1 MTLTS
6 ITNPLWIDSVA
17 ADKCNGVIGM
27 TLCPGKKEYNAIC
40 GDWDRDLDT
49 DLRTIRDWGASALV
63 SLMEKEEMA
72 CYGVADMADK
82 TTRLGMKHYHLPI
95 IDMDIPDEHFDE
107 NWHRTG
113 GKLRNYLLSGESI
126 VIHCLGG
133 LGRTGTIAGRL
144 LVELGVDA
152 ETAIQRIRAAR
163 RGTIQTVIQEAY
175 VRSCKPVITE
185 KE

>member
-17 ADKCNGVIGM
+17 VIKCNGVIGM
-27 TLCPGKKEYNAIC
+27 TLCPGKKEYNAIS

-49 DLRTIRDWGASALV
+49 DLKTIREWGARSLV

-72 CYGVADMADK
+72 WYGVADLADK

-95 IDMDIPDEHFDE
+95 IDLDIPDEHFE
-107 NWHRTG
+107 ESWQNTG
-113 GKLRNYLLSGESI
+113 EKLRNYLLSGESI
-126 VIHCLGG
+126 VIHCLAG

-163 RGTIQTVIQEAY
+163 PGTIQTVMKEAY

-185 KE
+185 QE